1 MAETLRYY
9 PSAWFFSRTVTAPV
23 ELAGSRLRQGS
34 AVLLS
39 PYLIHHRPDLYPE
52 PELFD
57 VDRWL
62 PERRAA
68 LARGAYIPF
77 GAGSR
82 KCIGD
87 VYALTEP
94 RLGPQLTPLPGSRH
108 PPPDRQPGTAHL
120 AVRAG
125 SVADA
130 HRHRAGRRPSVIVRM
145 VYP

>member
-1 MAETLRYY
+1 MVAETLRYY

-68 LARGAYIPF
+68 LARGAYIRSGRAPASAS
-77 GAGSR
+77 GTSTPSPNL
-82 KCIGD
+82 D
-87 VYALTEP
+87 WALTSRRYLEVDTLRLTNNPALLTSRSGPDPSPTATATEQAGDP
-94 RLGPQLTPLPGSRH
+94 R
-108 PPPDRQPGTAHL
+108 
-120 AVRAG
+120 
-125 SVADA
+125 
-130 HRHRAGRRPSVIVRM
+130 
-145 VYP
+145 